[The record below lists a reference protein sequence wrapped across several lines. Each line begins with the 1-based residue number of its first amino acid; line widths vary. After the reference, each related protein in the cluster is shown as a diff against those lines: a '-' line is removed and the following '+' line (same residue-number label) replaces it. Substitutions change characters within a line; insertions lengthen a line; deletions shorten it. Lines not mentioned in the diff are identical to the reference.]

1 MTTSGNV
8 WSGARPDTTG
18 YHSSRTEDHISLKKV
33 WMISMSSVRVS
44 SELQLSLKYSCA
56 LSTPLESELVAA
68 ESRESAFSMRLTTIS
83 RLVKWSIS
91 EKWISAGARTKS
103 VSPWTPRTS

>member
-1 MTTSGNV
+1 MSALVSLLSSSATSSEPQQEELRGMTTSGNV

-33 WMISMSSVRVS
+33 WMISMSSARVS

-68 ESRESAFSMRLTTIS
+68 ESA
-83 RLVKWSIS
+83 
-91 EKWISAGARTKS
+91 
-103 VSPWTPRTS
+103 